1 MYKDDA
7 KKKQKNHQIHPK
19 IIKMTPKNGYFGK
32 KIFFQNYLKMREEV
46 ENHPKNPKNHP
57 RVVKI
62 RYIWHIQNLNMLNIK
77 RSIFAIF
84 AIFKVLNI
92 FIP

>member
-1 MYKDDA
+1 MR
-7 KKKQKNHQIHPK
+7 KKQKNQQIHPK
-19 IIKMTPKNGYFGK
+19 IIKMTPKHGYFGK
-32 KIFFQNYLKMREEV
+32 KYFFQKCLKMREEV

-62 RYIWHIQNLNMLNIK
+62 RYIWHIQNLNMPNIK

-84 AIFKVLNI
+84 AIFKVLDI
-92 FIP
+92 FIA